1 MIFGDVKMA
10 KTLIFQGFVELGIE
24 VVVWMEMLE
33 NAYFIRGLWMEQ
45 MCLVLQSNI
54 CSKM

>member
-1 MIFGDVKMA
+1 MLKWR

-24 VVVWMEMLE
+24 VDAGMEMLE
-33 NAYFIRGLWMEQ
+33 NAYFIRGLWVEQ
-45 MCLVLQSNI
+45 MYRSWQPNI